1 MSSLVEHVDLC
12 GVGHVGNKPTVNEIP
27 SRLVKVLQY

>member
-1 MSSLVEHVDLC
+1 MSSLGEHVDLC
-12 GVGHVGNKPTVNEIP
+12 PVGHAGNKATVNEIP

>member
-12 GVGHVGNKPTVNEIP
+12 PVGHAGNKPTVNEIP